1 MQDDRGTAHGCQ
13 LLVEQ
18 VMMIIDVESLHIPDR
33 GECSGPTIGRTKN
46 GH

>member
-18 VMMIIDVESLHIPDR
+18 VMIIGVESLQIPDR

-46 GH
+46 DH